1 MNNDAPLGR
10 PPHKPTAE
18 TRQKVIDLS
27 CNGATQPQ
35 IGAYLGI
42 DDKTLRLYYREELDK
57 SKLDK
62 RVILGNNLY
71 SDALAGD
78 KAAREFWLKCQGG
91 WCPARAAE
99 EKTIEQTFME
109 NWIKTQME
117 KNA

>member
-1 MNNDAPLGR
+1 M
-10 PPHKPTAE
+10 
-18 TRQKVIDLS
+18 S

-35 IGAYLGI
+35 ISAYLGI
-42 DDKTLRLYYREELDK
+42 SESTLRIHYREELDK

-62 RVILGNNLY
+62 TVILGGNLY
-71 SDALAGD
+71 QDALAGD